1 MSKLLAV
8 LGIGALILA
17 LVILGPFVT
26 IWAANTLFPSLNIG
40 YTWQTWVAVL
50 VIGAFIRTEVK
61 IKK

>member
-8 LGIGALILA
+8 LGIGVLILF